1 MLVKYLAMVQ
11 IDLKALKAFVERLP
25 AAAILRF
32 EDQWMMNAEVLELT
46 GYSYSHRQPLEK
58 WLSQLQPLQGEDLI
72 RSFFDLHEDKKPV
85 TTVIRTKSGQ
95 LRWLDIQGMHWNGAR
110 IWLLLDR
117 GTDREEMEKLR
128 RQNEF
133 LEARLSRQLDEYAKA
148 INLLLAARRE
158 LEAKNALLAKM
169 ASRNGGQAEDLE
181 R

>member
-1 MLVKYLAMVQ
+1 MISKHLDMVQ

-25 AAAILRF
+25 AAAILCF
-32 EDQWMMNAEVLELT
+32 EDQWMMNREVLELT

-72 RSFFDLHEDKKPV
+72 RSFFDLHEDKKAV
-85 TTVIRTKSGQ
+85 TTVIRTKAGQ

-128 RQNEF
+128 RHNEF
-133 LEARLSRQLDEYAKA
+133 LECRLSRHLDEYAKA
-148 INLLLAARRE
+148 INLLLAARKE
-158 LEAKNALLAKM
+158 LEAKNALLEKM
-169 ASRNGGQAEDLE
+169 ASRLGEPIDGWE